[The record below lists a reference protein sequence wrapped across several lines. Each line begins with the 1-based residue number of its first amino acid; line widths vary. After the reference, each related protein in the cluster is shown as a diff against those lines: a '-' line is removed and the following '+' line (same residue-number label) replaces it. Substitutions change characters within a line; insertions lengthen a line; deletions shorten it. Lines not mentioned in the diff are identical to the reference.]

1 MMAYAGRSEEVMTGR
16 SVVEEAM
23 TGRGVVEE
31 VMTGRGVVEEVMI
44 KCGAGAAACNRQL
57 YGVIISAWQNT
68 KVRRNYGK
76 ESVAGW

>member
-1 MMAYAGRSEEVMTGR
+1 MMAYAGRS
-16 SVVEEAM
+16 
-23 TGRGVVEE
+23 EE

>member
-16 SVVEEAM
+16 
-23 TGRGVVEE
+23 GVVEE
-31 VMTGRGVVEEVMI
+31 VMTGRSVVEEVMI
-44 KCGAGAAACNRQL
+44 KCGAGASACNRQL
-57 YGVIISAWQNT
+57 YGVIISAWKNT

>member
-1 MMAYAGRSEEVMTGR
+1 MPGSLMMAYAGRNEEV
-16 SVVEEAM
+16 M

-31 VMTGRGVVEEVMI
+31 VMTGRGVIEEVMI